1 MQLHIDAEQKQ
12 LSNQS
17 LQIGGLSAGVQ
28 PRDLSEQQSKKLT
41 DVFHG
46 TSLHVDVQ
54 RCISAESAVTLSN
67 DFVTAFRSAN
77 ATVGYNN
84 VTNNVHSRH
93 YRGGERTRQSHAG
106 FRVAGI
112 RESWYK
118 VSRASGSQCCFGV
131 HRSVRRDKDSRLSM
145 TEGPRSGICNETL
158 TRPAVC
164 SRAASAA
171 LALPTVHIVD
181 LTTGCFD
188 FASLRVARSRQRRKR

>member
-1 MQLHIDAEQKQ
+1 MASVSCGLIVVVATYLSSAQTSLRADDMQLHIDAEQKQ

-84 VTNNVHSRH
+84 VTTTCIPGITVAVNARDKVTQDFVS
-93 YRGGERTRQSHAG
+93 QA
-106 FRVAGI
+106 FAKAGI
-112 RESWYK
+112 K
-118 VSRASGSQCCFGV
+118 FQGLP
-131 HRSVRRDKDSRLSM
+131 D
-145 TEGPRSGICNETL
+145 PN
-158 TRPAVC
+158 
-164 SRAASAA
+164 AASAS
-171 LALPTVHIVD
+171 IVVYVGTKTAD
-181 LTTGCFD
+181 
-188 FASLRVARSRQRRKR
+188 SL